1 MYEKQNFL
9 PGQKL
14 KAAQL
19 NHMEEGIAAAVT
31 IDLLWENHELKEGV
45 VNSLHGATVPIPNL
59 LEYDKIEIVHITDD
73 SWVGSNSADVEIF
86 RNWGTELFA
95 ACGEN
100 QSTRRVECHYINET
114 HVIYFQDDSS
124 DEGSWCIPVRIYGI
138 KGVRSASALQTCR
151 VDAESYDMI
160 SFERGMTWG
169 EWCDSPYNAFE
180 DLYYISDG
188 VLHNGAGSAIIDPS
202 VRAVSASDYI
212 EEGTVYHGA

>member
-31 IDLLWENHELKEGV
+31 IDLLWENHELASGS
-45 VNSLHGATVPIPNL
+45 VNSMGECRIPIPTL
-59 LEYDKIEIVHITDD
+59 SEYEMIEIHHITDD
-73 SWVGSNSADVEIF
+73 STTVSNRFDLGVLDGFGGALTVNTDDWYTRHF
-86 RNWGTELFA
+86 WTETYNGVQTILFA
-95 ACGEN
+95 DHDISC
-100 QSTRRVECHYINET
+100 V
-114 HVIYFQDDSS
+114 
-124 DEGSWCIPVRIYGI
+124 PVRIYGI

-151 VDAESYDMI
+151 VDAERYDMI

-180 DLYYISDG
+180 DRYYISDG
-188 VLHNGAGSAIIDPS
+188 ELNNGAGSPILNPS
-202 VRAVSASDYI
+202 GSRVSSSDYI
-212 EEGTVYHGA
+212 GVGVVYHGV